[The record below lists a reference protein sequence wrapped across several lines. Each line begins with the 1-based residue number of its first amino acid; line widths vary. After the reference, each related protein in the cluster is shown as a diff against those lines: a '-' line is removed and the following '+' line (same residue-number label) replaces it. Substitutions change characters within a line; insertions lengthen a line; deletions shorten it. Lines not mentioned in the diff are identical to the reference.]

1 MMEANKGKDG
11 VPNRVTFIPIDMCTA
26 LYSVQALSAA
36 LYARR
41 NGTRGRYIT
50 SSLLEAAAS
59 VQVVRMM
66 ATWLAGGQMSM
77 PLVPS
82 GIFRTSDGWL
92 QLSILREPQF
102 PIHCEVLGMTDAGSD
117 PRFANNAGRV
127 GSEERRVGKECVST
141 CRSRWSQYH

>member
-1 MMEANKGKDG
+1 
-11 VPNRVTFIPIDMCTA
+11 MCTA
-26 LYSVQALSAA
+26 LYSFQALSAA

-41 NGTRGRYIT
+41 NEPRGRYIA

-66 ATWLAGGQMSM
+66 ATWLEGGQMSM

-82 GIFRTSDGWL
+82 GIFRTGEGWL

-102 PIHCEVLGMTDAGSD
+102 PILCEVLGMTGAGSD

-127 GSEERRVGKECVST
+127 AHQAEIEIGRASCRERGC
-141 CRSRWSQYH
+141 Q